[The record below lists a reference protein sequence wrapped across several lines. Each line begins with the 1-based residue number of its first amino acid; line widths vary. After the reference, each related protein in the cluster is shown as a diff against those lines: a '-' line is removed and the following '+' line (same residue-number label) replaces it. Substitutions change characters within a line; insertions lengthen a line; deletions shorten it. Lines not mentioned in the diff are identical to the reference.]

1 MIFNNFL
8 INTFEKMNN
17 QNENNVEKFSNNGDL
32 LKLIGY
38 LITAYAMY
46 EAYKCKGNQVFTLQ
60 MLSAFVFSPLYL
72 IFLWGKKSGP
82 CNIVN

>member
-17 QNENNVEKFSNNGDL
+17 QNNVEKFSNNGDL

-38 LITAYAMY
+38 LITAYAMC

-60 MLSAFVFSPLYL
+60 MFSAFVFSPLYL
-72 IFLWGKKSGP
+72 ISMG
-82 CNIVN
+82 